1 MGFQSSE
8 RAGARGGRIQKLS
21 MAGGV
26 LLLILFSLFTVG
38 VMAQEV
44 YPSKKVTFICA
55 SSPGGGMDLTAR
67 SVAPFLG
74 KYLKD
79 LNPGLKG
86 GDVEV
91 KNMPGASHAKAISY
105 VFKEARPDG
114 YTIGDFIR
122 GNVYKFS
129 YSDAKLPFDVTELT
143 WLWALGETQRVLICN
158 KKRFS
163 TWEEM
168 VAAAKKEP
176 LTFECSSVGSS
187 EQLDTIFL
195 KEIAGIPGK
204 LTFSGGSA
212 ETIGSL
218 IRGDTD
224 ISLIE
229 YTASKALVES
239 KEVNVLVTV
248 TPKRII
254 PDVPTIAEKGFPDV
268 LKYVGGECSGRM
280 IMAPPKLAPEA
291 KTKLLA
297 ALRKTFDDPEFKALL
312 AKIGTT
318 NDVWLDDQVRAHILE
333 HRGLLF
339 KMAPTLKK
347 YGL

>member
-1 MGFQSSE
+1 MRRTNFIG
-8 RAGARGGRIQKLS
+8 
-21 MAGGV
+21 M
-26 LLLILFSLFTVG
+26 LFSVFILSSFGLFAVT
-38 VMAQEV
+38 VMAQDI
-44 YPSKKVTFICA
+44 YPAKKVTFICA

-67 SVAPFLG
+67 SIAPFLS
-74 KYLKD
+74 KYLKE

-86 GDVEV
+86 GEVEV
-91 KNMPGASHAKAISY
+91 KNMPGASHAKAVSY
-105 VFKEARPDG
+105 VFQEAKPDG

-129 YSDAKLPFDVTELT
+129 YSDAKLPFDVTALS
-143 WLWALGETQRVLICN
+143 WLWALGETQRILICN

-168 VAAAKKEP
+168 VAASKKEP
-176 LTFECSSVGSS
+176 LSFECSSVGSS
-187 EQLDTIFL
+187 EHLDTIFL

-224 ISLIE
+224 VSLIE

-239 KEVNVLVTV
+239 KEVNVLVTI

-254 PDVPTIAEKGFPDV
+254 PNVPTIAEKGFPDV
-268 LKYVGGECSGRM
+268 LRYVGGECSGRM
-280 IMAPPKLAPEA
+280 IMAPPKLTAEA
-291 KTKLLA
+291 RSKLLA

-318 NDVWLDDQVRAHILE
+318 NDVWLDDKVRTHILE
-333 HRGLLF
+333 HRELLF
-339 KMAPTLKK
+339 KMAPTLKR